1 MNAHTSPG
9 ADAPPPMWGGSRP
22 FGPVTSALLTCP
34 VGGSVFIAGK
44 VAAQIGPYVAVA
56 RKHVGQAAYFESFT
70 TAEHGVSGVR
80 VWRIR

>member
-9 ADAPPPMWGGSRP
+9 ADAPPRKRGVRP

-44 VAAQIGPYVAVA
+44 IGAQIGPYVAVA
-56 RKHVGQAAYFESFT
+56 RKHVGQAAYFESST
-70 TAEHGVSGVR
+70 TMEHGVSGVR
-80 VWRIR
+80 AWRIK